1 MPEKNSVRY
10 KSIVIKKVDTLVQE
24 MCNEN
29 CSYFISPSTTL
40 HRHTMLLS
48 WRPGK
53 DLPVLTWAERDRS
66 VVEWMWALDA
76 KYLLGRVLLQKDFD
90 QNGEEILH
98 QPHHL
103 VDAECLQVVGAVKS
117 WRQARRKNYWKSA
130 TGWAQRRCWFWHNY
144 KVQLFYFKHN
154 FILIWSEIKLI
165 LPLI

>member
-1 MPEKNSVRY
+1 MISAWKEQREIQKYSN
-10 KSIVIKKVDTLVQE
+10 KKVDTLVQE

-40 HRHTMLLS
+40 HRHTILLS

-53 DLPVLTWAERDRS
+53 DLAVLTWAERDNS

-103 VDAECLQVVGAVKS
+103 VDAECLQVVGTVKS

-130 TGWAQRRCWFWHNY
+130 TGWAQRRCFDTIIRCNC
-144 KVQLFYFKHN
+144 
-154 FILIWSEIKLI
+154 FILNTI
-165 LPLI
+165 LFSYDRKSK